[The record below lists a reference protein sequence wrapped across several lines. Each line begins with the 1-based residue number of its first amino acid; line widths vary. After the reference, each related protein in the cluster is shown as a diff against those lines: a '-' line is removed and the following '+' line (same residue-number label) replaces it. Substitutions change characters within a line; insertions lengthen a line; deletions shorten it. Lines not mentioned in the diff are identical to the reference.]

1 MVTLRRKLAL
11 GYTVSMAL
19 AMVSFGVALVVVRR
33 LPSREELDQR
43 LSRELTG
50 VRSSLAESHRVLGRL
65 TTADSVPALAQ
76 AATGPLEAVGDP
88 VLVVSPDG
96 HPLFLSQDARA
107 LDYRAIEQL
116 LALLKP
122 NPWSRSVGT
131 LPLGKAGEFRYTLAP
146 TEDAGQE
153 IGAVLIATTS
163 RAPSVEPALLV
174 QSMLVVAPFLL
185 VGALLLGYWLA
196 STTVRPLQDITV
208 DLEEITDGR
217 SLHRR
222 LLETQE
228 TEELAQLARTVNGM
242 LARLEQS
249 FTGLHQFT
257 ADASHELKTPL
268 MVVRVGVE
276 RALTNP
282 GTPAETIE
290 GLDHA
295 LGQLNHM
302 AETVDNLLMLA
313 RADEGSA
320 ELAVSPADLR
330 ELVSDASET
339 AGILGETNGIEV
351 RTELPAAPVPL
362 DIDRG
367 RIRQLLLNLITNAIK
382 YTPRGGKI
390 SLALVDRG
398 ESVALIV
405 GDNGIGIAAGDLP
418 HIFDRFWRA
427 DVSRDR
433 TGERPGTGLG
443 LAITKWIA
451 EAHGGTIAV
460 QSRPGRGTVVT
471 VALPR
476 RNPRPAVGID
486 GVSGVPSGASQGRE

>member
-11 GYTVSMAL
+11 GYTISMAL

-43 LSRELTG
+43 LGRELAA

-65 TTADSVPALAQ
+65 TTSDSVPQLAQ
-76 AATGPLEAVGDP
+76 SAVISLEAINDP
-88 VLVVSPDG
+88 ILVVGPDSR
-96 HPLFLSQDARA
+96 PLFLSQAARE
-107 LDYRAIEQL
+107 LDYRTIEQL

-122 NPWSRSVGT
+122 IPWSRTVGT
-131 LPLGKAGEFRYTLAP
+131 LPLGKGGDFRYTLSPAD
-146 TEDAGQE
+146 DAGKE
-153 IGAVLIATTS
+153 VGAVLVATTS

-185 VGALLLGYWLA
+185 VGALLLGYGLA
-196 STTVRPLQDITV
+196 STTVRPLQEMAV

-222 LLETQE
+222 LMENHQ
-228 TEELAQLARTVNGM
+228 TEELAQLAHTVNGM

-249 FTGLHQFT
+249 FASLHRFT

-282 GTPAETIE
+282 TTPAETIE

-302 AETVDNLLMLA
+302 AETVDNLLTLA

-320 ELAVSPADLR
+320 QLAVAPADLR
-330 ELVSDASET
+330 ELVNDATET
-339 AGILGETNGIEV
+339 AGILGETSGIEV
-351 RTELPAAPVPL
+351 RTEVPDAPVPL
-362 DIDRG
+362 DVDRP
-367 RIRQLLLNLITNAIK
+367 RMRQLLLNLITNAIK

-390 SLALVDRG
+390 SIGLVDRG
-398 ESVALIV
+398 DAVALVV
-405 GDNGIGIAAGDLP
+405 GDNGIGIAAADLP

-471 VALPR
+471 VTLPR
-476 RNPRPAVGID
+476 RGAASGVGTER
-486 GVSGVPSGASQGRE
+486 VMNVPSGASKGEE